1 MPLYVPPVS
10 RRAFLARS
18 AAALAAVA
26 IGRPALGAET
36 EENFFALLSDTHVP
50 SDPATTARGVNMTEN
65 LTRTVSQLLALEKKP
80 AAVLVNGDCAYLK
93 GLPGDYANFAKLVHP
108 LSAAGL
114 PLYLT
119 MGNHDAREPL
129 YHAIAAQRPEQP
141 PVASKHVSVIASRHA
156 DWYLLDSLFETDIVT
171 GELGE
176 TQLKWL
182 ADALD
187 AGGEKPAIVVVH
199 HNPQF
204 EPPPETAVWSGI
216 KDSGALFEL
225 LESRTRVKAFIYG
238 HTHNWSIGRRGRL
251 HLVNLPPVAYV
262 FADGK
267 PNGWVEARTQRT
279 GLTLRLNTHD
289 PQHAQNGEIV
299 ELKWS

>member
-10 RRAFLARS
+10 RRSFLAHS
-18 AAALAAVA
+18 AAAMAALAV
-26 IGRPALGAET
+26 GRSAFGAET
-36 EENFFALLSDTHVP
+36 EEGFFALLSDTHIP
-50 SDPATTARGVNMTEN
+50 GDPATTARGVNMTDN
-65 LTRTVSQLLALEKKP
+65 LARTVGQLLALPKKP

-93 GLPGDYANFAKLVHP
+93 GLAEDYANFARLMQP
-108 LSAAGL
+108 LTAAGL

-129 YHAIAAQRPEQP
+129 YEAIAAQRPEQP
-141 PVASKHVSVIASRHA
+141 PVESKHVSIITSTHA

-171 GELGE
+171 GEVGAA
-176 TQLKWL
+176 QLKWL
-182 ADALD
+182 GDTLA

-204 EPPPETAVWSGI
+204 EPRPEKTAWTGI
-216 KDSGALFEL
+216 KDSGALFKM

-238 HTHNWSIGRRGRL
+238 HTHDWSVGRRGRL
-251 HLVNLPPVAYV
+251 HMVNLPPVAYV

-267 PNGWVEARTQRT
+267 PNGWVEARSQRD
-279 GLTLRLNTHD
+279 GLELRLVAHD
-289 PQHAQNGEIV
+289 PQHPRHGETAS
-299 ELKWS
+299 LKWD